1 MKKGIFLIVFLL
13 IQQVLFAQNRSFAT
27 LEIFTNYSKK
37 ADKNNAVQIYFNNKL
52 ITSIQFTEKLVY
64 KFYSEGRISVM
75 FIENNKRTSTII
87 DIKHDST
94 YYFLYGWYEKE
105 KKGTL
110 SHNDWYDKEKVNN
123 QSHNDWY
130 EKTGYKLIA
139 KALAGKIAFKNTI
152 TQEEDIRNPIG
163 TIPQKSENVAR
174 QGTGFLLH
182 SDGYILTNQHVING
196 AKKITV
202 SGINGEYN
210 LKVNA
215 DVIAI
220 DYQNDL
226 ALLKINS
233 SLITFPEPPYSLIKS
248 KENIQ
253 GTSIFALGYPIK
265 EIMGDEIKVTDGI
278 IKSTSGYKGSIAQF
292 QFSAAIQPGNS
303 GGPLLNDKGQVIG
316 IVTAKLLTEKMESVG
331 YATKSDY
338 ISVFLDLIPE
348 IDYVSK
354 EKSMSDKTLA
364 EKIKLLSNFVYIIE
378 TE

>member
-1 MKKGIFLIVFLL
+1 MKKGIFLITFLL
-13 IQQVLFAQNRSFAT
+13 IQQALFAQNLSFAT

-37 ADKNNAVQIYFNNKL
+37 TDKNNAVQIYFNNKL
-52 ITSIQFTEKLVY
+52 ITSVQRSEKLVY
-64 KFYSEGRISVM
+64 KFYSEGRISVT
-75 FIENNKRTSTII
+75 FIENSKRKSTVI

-94 YYFLYGWYEKE
+94 YYYLYGWYDNKE
-105 KKGTL
+105 NKETL
-110 SHNDWYDKEKVNN
+110 SHNDWYGKI
-123 QSHNDWY
+123 
-130 EKTGYKLIA
+130 GYKLIP
-139 KALAGKIAFKNTI
+139 KALANKIGFKNTI
-152 TQEEDIRNPIG
+152 TEEEDIRNPIG
-163 TIPQKSENVAR
+163 NIPRKSESVAS

-202 SGINGEYN
+202 SGINGEYS

-215 DVIAI
+215 DLIAI

-233 SLITFPEPPYSLIKS
+233 SLITFPEPPYSLVKS

-278 IKSTSGYKGSIAQF
+278 INSTSGYKGSIAQF

-316 IVTAKLLTEKMESVG
+316 IVTAKLNTEKMESVG

-354 EKSMSDKTLA
+354 EENMSNKTLA

>member
-1 MKKGIFLIVFLL
+1 MKKLIFLIAFLL
-13 IQQVLFAQNRSFAT
+13 IQQVLFAQERSFAS
-27 LEIFTNYSKK
+27 LEILTVADKK
-37 ADKNNAVQIYFNNKL
+37 ADKNNAIQVYFNNKL
-52 ITSIQFTEKLVY
+52 ITSVQFSEKLIY
-64 KFYSEGRISVM
+64 KFYSEGRISVV
-75 FIENNKRTSTII
+75 FIENNKRKSTVI
-87 DIKHDST
+87 DVKHDST
-94 YYFLYGWYEKE
+94 YYYLYGW
-105 KKGTL
+105 
-110 SHNDWYDKEKVNN
+110 HDKEKPKNR
-123 QSHNDWY
+123 SHNDWY
-130 EKTGYKLIA
+130 EKEKIGYELITKKQA
-139 KALAGKIAFKNTI
+139 DKIAFKNTV
-152 TQEEDIRNPIG
+152 TQEENINNPIG
-163 TIPQKSENVAR
+163 DLPQRSKNIAR

-202 SGINGEYN
+202 SGINGEYS

-233 SLITFPEPPYSLIKS
+233 TLITFPEPPYSLTKS

-278 IKSTSGYKGSIAQF
+278 INSTSGYKGSIAQF

-303 GGPLLNDKGQVIG
+303 GGPLLNNKGQVIG
-316 IVTAKLLTEKMESVG
+316 IVTAKLNTEKMESVG

-354 EKSMSDKTLA
+354 EKNMSEKTLS
-364 EKIKLLSNFVYIIE
+364 EKIKLLSDFVYIIE